1 MKHRGS
7 YTISVTYAYLGM
19 EAYAFG
25 EGAEALACALACVR
39 CHARTAH
46 EATIGR
52 IRLWASSLYD
62 RRQDRRLGIRTDGL
76 ILPPDLCEGCFPY
89 LPLAY
94 RSLER
99 LFARIDVKPGHDV
112 LIDYGSG
119 LGRVPIFAAQRP
131 LKRSIGVELS
141 KLLVARAV
149 DNAKAALPK
158 LACRQVEMVAC
169 DARTYRVPDDATLF
183 YFYMPFEESILAAAL
198 DNIEASL
205 DAHPRAARIVYVKPN
220 SGAVFL
226 ESVAQT
232 RPWMRMRKSEPQSR
246 STQWVQADVGP
257 VS

>member
-1 MKHRGS
+1 
-7 YTISVTYAYLGM
+7 VTYAYLGV
-19 EAYAFG
+19 EAWAFG
-25 EGAEALACALACVR
+25 EGAEVLACALGCVR
-39 CHARTAH
+39 CHVRAAR

-99 LFARIDVKPGHDV
+99 LFARIDVKPGQDV
-112 LIDYGSG
+112 LIDFGSG

-141 KLLVARAV
+141 QVLAARAV
-149 DNAKAALPK
+149 ENAKAALPK

-169 DARTYRVPDDATLF
+169 DARAYVVPDDATLF
-183 YFYMPFEESILAAAL
+183 YFFMPFDEPILAAVL
-198 DNIEASL
+198 DNIKASL
-205 DAHPRAARIVYVKPN
+205 DANPRAARIVYVKPN
-220 SGAVFL
+220 RGPIFL
-226 ESVAQT
+226 ESFAQT
-232 RPWMRMRKSEPQSR
+232 RPWMRIRRPEPLSR
-246 STQWVQADVGP
+246 NTQWVQADVAP

>member
-1 MKHRGS
+1 M
-7 YTISVTYAYLGM
+7 
-19 EAYAFG
+19 
-25 EGAEALACALACVR
+25 
-39 CHARTAH
+39 
-46 EATIGR
+46 IGR
-52 IRLWASSLYD
+52 VRLWASSLYD

-76 ILPPDLCEGCFPY
+76 IMPPDIGEGCFPY
-89 LPLAY
+89 LALAY
-94 RSLER
+94 HSLER

-141 KLLVARAV
+141 KILVGRAV

-169 DARTYRVPDDATLF
+169 DARDYRVPDDATLF
-183 YFYMPFEESILAAAL
+183 YFFMPFEESILATVL
-198 DNIEASL
+198 DNIKASL

-220 SGAVFL
+220 SGAIFL
-226 ESVAQT
+226 EPVART
-232 RPWMRMRKSEPQSR
+232 RPWMRMGKPEPLSR
-246 STQWVQADVGP
+246 NSQWVQADVGA